1 MYTGDV
7 RKRLASYRIP
17 EDLLA
22 AATIK
27 AAECGETV
35 TDAVIRGL
43 EAYVQGSEAAVV
55 ASTAPV
61 SAVTVHTEPEV
72 SPWAAEASEELPE
85 TSPCPHPAGS
95 VRDTG
100 VCHDC
105 GEDVW

>member
-7 RKRLASYRIP
+7 RKHLASYRIP

-22 AATIK
+22 AATVK

-43 EAYVQGSEAAVV
+43 RVYVQGGEAAGIVP
-55 ASTAPV
+55 AAPV
-61 SAVTVHTEPEV
+61 SAVTVHTVLEWPAGDVETLEDEPER
-72 SPWAAEASEELPE
+72 PA
-85 TSPCPHPAGS
+85 CRHPAGLVS
-95 VRDTG
+95 ETG
-100 VCHDC
+100 VCGEC